1 MMFTILVQY
10 VISLYF
16 NPSRMILSS
25 YGMPIVN
32 DTINVSSVFI
42 LHKNEVFAEVDMNG
56 TRYGY
61 ADDRTIGLRP
71 NEWKH
76 LYLTP
81 VIINSNKPINLWNNK
96 ENDEQN
102 KLCEY
107 SKNFIKEAFA
117 RCVGNV
123 TDVQLVDPSFDPTSQ
138 NKLLLVFDSW
148 YDNRFTGFI
157 RYSLNRLSKSNIPSF
172 KYSSSGVEEP
182 PVYISIMDDKNNEY
196 FYQLS
201 IANEKVESASES
213 IIINMEH
220 NLRHNHHQAI

>member
-1 MMFTILVQY
+1 
-10 VISLYF
+10 
-16 NPSRMILSS
+16 
-25 YGMPIVN
+25 MPIVN

-42 LHKNEVFAEVDMNG
+42 LHKNEVFEEVDMNG

-61 ADDRTIGLRP
+61 ADDRIIGLLP

-81 VIINSNKPINLWNNK
+81 VIINSNKPTNLWNNK
-96 ENDEQN
+96 EHDEQT

-117 RCVGNV
+117 RCIGNIS
-123 TDVQLVDPSFDPTSQ
+123 DIQLVDPSFDPTSQ

-157 RYSLNRLSKSNIPSF
+157 RYSLNRLSNSNISSF
-172 KYSSSGVEEP
+172 KYSSSIGEP
-182 PVYISIMDDKNNEY
+182 PIYISIMDDKNNEY

-201 IANEKVESASES
+201 IANEHIEHVSEP
-213 IIINMEH
+213 IVIKPEQ
-220 NLRHNHHQAI
+220 NLRRNRAI